1 MPLEKTIE
9 KSIRRAAEAAGWM
22 TIKMHGG
29 PMSRAGLPDLLCV
42 RAGDVRWIE
51 VKQPR
56 GQPTPLQAATMLR
69 LNQQGTPARVC
80 RSVGDAV
87 AFLGEGDSVR
97 IATDP
102 AVRTMEQRHM
112 EVNHGHGLRSGCEGV
127 RPRGARRRAEARDGR
142 GEASL
147 PG

>member
-29 PMSRAGLPDLLCV
+29 PMARAGLPDLLCV

-56 GQPTPLQAATMLR
+56 GQPTPLQFATMLR

-80 RSVGDAV
+80 RSVDDAV

-97 IATDP
+97 TTTDP
-102 AVRTMEQRHM
+102 AVRTMERRRM
-112 EVNHGHGLRSGCEGV
+112 EVSHGHGLRSGCEGV
-127 RPRGARRRAEARDGR
+127 QPRGARRRAEARDGR